1 MVQTK
6 ANTVLREKSFMIPH
20 FLVSWDLN
28 MSFRDL
34 VYSDDLMK
42 QISIY
47 IELLLR
53 TKATNM

>member
-6 ANTVLREKSFMIPH
+6 ANAVLREKTFIIPH

-42 QISIY
+42 RISIY

-53 TKATNM
+53 TKATNT